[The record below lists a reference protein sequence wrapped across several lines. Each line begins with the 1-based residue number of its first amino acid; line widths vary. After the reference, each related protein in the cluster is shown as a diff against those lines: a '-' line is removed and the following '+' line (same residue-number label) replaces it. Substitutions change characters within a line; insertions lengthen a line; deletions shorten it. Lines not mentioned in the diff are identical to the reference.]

1 MNKGVLVGLL
11 VLVLVAIAAGGW
23 FYFSGQQISVL
34 MPGASAGD
42 GPVVTENDR
51 ILGKADAPVTVVEY
65 FSLGCPHCKTFHET
79 GLPKLKAEYID
90 TGKVRFVFRDF
101 PLDGVALAA
110 AQLTRCVPNEA
121 YFAMTDALFAQ
132 QSIWHAEN
140 GVPQIAEIAKGAGMD
155 QAAFDACL
163 GDAAKRT
170 AIVESRKEAAEKFKV
185 EATPTMFVNGR
196 KLDSAGDYEALKA
209 AIDAALNE

>member
-1 MNKGVLVGLL
+1 MNKGVLVGLA
-11 VLVLVAIAAGGW
+11 VLVVVVIAIGAWISFANKD
-23 FYFSGQQISVL
+23 ISVL
-34 MPGASAGD
+34 LPGGASD

-51 ILGKADAPVTVVEY
+51 TLGKADAPVTVVEY

-132 QSIWHAEN
+132 QSIWHVEN